1 MAAVRAIL
9 VALLVTVLGTSPT
22 LAQGLEAIAG
32 TAPGYTAVGA
42 SPLLDHDD
50 DDDDDDDDGIHGLSN
65 QERWREGAN
74 DEDEDDR
81 PLSNTDRHNEGDRKD
96 DD

>member
-1 MAAVRAIL
+1 MAAVRALL
-9 VALLVTVLGTSPT
+9 VALLVAVLATSPT
-22 LAQGLEAIAG
+22 LAQGLTAIAG
-32 TAPGYTAVGA
+32 SEPGYTAVEA

-50 DDDDDDDDGIHGLSN
+50 DDDDDDDGNHGLSN

-74 DEDEDDR
+74 DEDEEDR

>member
-9 VALLVTVLGTSPT
+9 VALLVTVLGTSPA
-22 LAQGLEAIAG
+22 LAQGLKAIASA
-32 TAPGYTAVGA
+32 APEYTAVGA
-42 SPLLDHDD
+42 SPLLDNDN
-50 DDDDDDDDGIHGLSN
+50 DDGIHGLSN